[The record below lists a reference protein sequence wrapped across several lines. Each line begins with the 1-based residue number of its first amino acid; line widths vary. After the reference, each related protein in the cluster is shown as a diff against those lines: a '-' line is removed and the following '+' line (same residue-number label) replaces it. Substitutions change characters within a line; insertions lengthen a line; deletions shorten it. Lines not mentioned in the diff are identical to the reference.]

1 VCVCVYVCLFVC
13 LSMFMSFLMIIVIFE
28 NFWCCHFLMFFFGI
42 DSVMLLLIDS
52 VIDLCRSLCQ
62 VSCEVVPMNV

>member
-1 VCVCVYVCLFVC
+1 VCVFVC
-13 LSMFMSFLMIIVIFE
+13 LSMFMSLLMIIVIFE
-28 NFWCCHFLMFFFGI
+28 NFLCCRFLMFFGI